1 MHRFRHRANTATPI
15 ASIPDAVRQQRV
27 MAEHSSDDSDA
38 RQRKKK
44 EFILA
49 YMRLKHTLSE
59 IGLANIMAVLFVT
72 LVAALADRVLCNW
85 TSWKNIDSFPP
96 PLPPPLFSP

>member
-1 MHRFRHRANTATPI
+1 MT
-15 ASIPDAVRQQRV
+15 
-27 MAEHSSDDSDA
+27 EHSSDHREV

-49 YMRLKHTLSE
+49 YVQLKHTLSE
-59 IGLANIMAVLFVT
+59 IGLANLIAVLFVT

-85 TSWKNIDSFPP
+85 TSWKNIDRE
-96 PLPPPLFSP
+96 L